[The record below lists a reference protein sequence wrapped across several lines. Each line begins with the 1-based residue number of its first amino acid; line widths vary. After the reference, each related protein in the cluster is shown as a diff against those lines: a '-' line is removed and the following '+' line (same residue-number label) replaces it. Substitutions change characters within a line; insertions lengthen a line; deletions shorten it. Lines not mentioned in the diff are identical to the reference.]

1 MHGSRRTT
9 VDVHVL
15 SRRVLSRTSIESAPM
30 AFTCSR
36 LSWLFTCERFLTDGR
51 LNTTEFATVRQS
63 IVTVSGL
70 RVAAR
75 CDMRVNEE
83 TRLRAPCE
91 MLTLS
96 AARFWI
102 LDRRRNARLER
113 NLARPSGHS
122 AGCRKV
128 SKTIKESRSLRR
140 ASATAIDRHRDFV
153 MTTAQQAQQ
162 RRGSGRQGN
171 RSKVETD
178 ARLLGAI
185 AG

>member
-1 MHGSRRTT
+1 
-9 VDVHVL
+9 
-15 SRRVLSRTSIESAPM
+15 M

-128 SKTIKESRSLRR
+128 SKTIKESRLPQTRIGNGDRSASGFRYDDR
-140 ASATAIDRHRDFV
+140 ATSAT
-153 MTTAQQAQQ
+153 TA
-162 RRGSGRQGN
+162 RIG
-171 RSKVETD
+171 T
-178 ARLLGAI
+178 
-185 AG
+185 AGQSIES